1 MSLISPSRGMPRG
14 RWMARIPNGWLCAPP
29 TRPRE
34 MEDETEEYVEST
46 EISPEEISPEERAV
60 EPPERALCRAL
71 NGPVSKWLLPRWL
84 LGTALR
90 CRLPPLPL
98 PMSPA
103 HGSYASKL
111 GSYASKLGSYS
122 ASFQGSG
129 SLEARLEARL
139 PSEDLESA
147 WSGRKSSLEERSERA
162 PLAAN
167 PSDCES
173 N

>member
-1 MSLISPSRGMPRG
+1 
-14 RWMARIPNGWLCAPP
+14 
-29 TRPRE
+29 

-71 NGPVSKWLLPRWL
+71 NGPVSRRRLPRWL

-147 WSGRKSSLEERSERA
+147 WSGRRSSLECVVLGTRVVLGTWSGRKSSLEERSERA